1 MLKINPHLQPW
12 QEIVGILRSI
22 TEENEE
28 LKVIVGKYVL
38 YLPLYLKKEL
48 RKHIGK
54 RIGIL
59 RTDIPGKE
67 YLIAEG
73 IK

>member
-1 MLKINPHLQPW
+1 MKRWLQPW
-12 QEIVGILRSI
+12 EEIVGV
-22 TEENEE
+22 
-28 LKVIVGKYVL
+28 LKRIRDNGDRIIAEIGNHVIC
-38 YLPLYLKKEL
+38 LPKNYDSKLEKL
-48 RKHIGK
+48 IGR